1 MLRELAYNLLGVFL
15 PVSTI
20 FAFAIPLTGIKSR
33 GLPWLLS
40 LSASLLAASTSTLV
54 YLEVLSSNTPLVYPF
69 GGWPPPIG
77 IIYEVDAFNGLLGL
91 LTGWL
96 LLAIVLYSKW
106 YEREM
111 DEASWYYTL
120 LTGLTIGLMGCLYTG
135 DAFNLFVM
143 IEVLSIS
150 AYGLVAYHKDRA
162 EAVEAAGKYSL
173 IGAVATNMY
182 FLALIIIYGNYST
195 LNMADLALVGRLY
208 ATSPLPAL
216 LAVSFS
222 LWVFTYKAAVFPNHF
237 WLPDAHP
244 EAPTPVSASLSGLVV
259 NVGVYAISRFLYT
272 IFGYNNALG
281 FYRPIV
287 LVALLILGSASSV
300 LGAFMML
307 VQRDIKRLL
316 AYSTI
321 SHIGLA
327 LAVGSLGFIAGGEV
341 LTLALTA
348 MVAHLLSH
356 SVSKATLFMTSGVFI
371 HESGSRDLE
380 VMRGVGR
387 IRPLS
392 AIAMTLSFINLAG
405 FIPFIGFFSK
415 LMMYQAFVES
425 GLPVLGLLV
434 VFVSAV
440 SLLGYMKPIYA
451 LVFSPRKNAEMAG
464 SKIEPVEI
472 LLFTMS
478 ISLIILGVAVGLS
491 PGLLT
496 PASDSLTAQGVEKYV
511 EAYLN
516 VRRSLGG
523 PYG

>member
-1 MLRELAYNLLGVFL
+1 MLRELAYNMLGAFL

-20 FAFAIPLTGIKSR
+20 FAFAIPLTGKKTR

-40 LSASLLAASTSTLV
+40 LSASLLAASTATLV

-111 DEASWYYTL
+111 GEASWYYTL

-162 EAVEAAGKYSL
+162 EAVEAASKYSL

-272 IFGYNNALG
+272 IFGYNDALG

-287 LVALLILGSASSV
+287 LVALLTLGSASSV

-327 LAVGSLGFIAGGEV
+327 LASGSLGFIAGGEV

-356 SVSKATLFMTSGVFI
+356 SVSKATLFMASGVFI

-425 GLPVLGLLV
+425 GLPILGLLV
-434 VFVSAV
+434 VFISAV

-451 LVFSPRKNAEMAG
+451 LVFSPRKNTEIAG

-478 ISLIILGVAVGLS
+478 ISLIMLGVAVGFN